1 MRILLAVLAL
11 SLASGAGAAPL
22 PAPAS
27 GPRISVEPE
36 SFDFGKTLQNRLV
49 EKVFVIRNIGSDD
62 LVIERVSTTCGCTVA
77 EGYAKLVKPGQT
89 TTMNVQLQT
98 RTYLNRIERKVL
110 VRSNDATRDPLEIK
124 VQATVVAQ

>member
-1 MRILLAVLAL
+1 VRILLAVLAL

-36 SFDFGKTLQNRLV
+36 SFDFGKTLQNKLV